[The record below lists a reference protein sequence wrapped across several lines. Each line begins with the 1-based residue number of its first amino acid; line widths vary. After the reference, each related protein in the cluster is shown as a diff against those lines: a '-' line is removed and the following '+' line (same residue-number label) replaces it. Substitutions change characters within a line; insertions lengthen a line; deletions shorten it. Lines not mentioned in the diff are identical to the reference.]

1 MRKKE
6 MKNKV
11 KEILVDEIMEKVR
24 NEISRESIKHRI
36 RKAERIYEIFNKVG
50 EDKMNKIVISIV
62 KDFRKLTVE
71 EKDKIIEE
79 FSKK

>member
-11 KEILVDEIMEKVR
+11 KEMLVDEIMEKVR
-24 NEISRESIKHRI
+24 NEISRKSIKHRI
-36 RKAERIYEIFNKVG
+36 RKAERIYEIFNKIG
-50 EDKMNKIVISIV
+50 EDKINRIIISTAE
-62 KDFRKLTVE
+62 DFIKLTIG

-79 FSKK
+79 FSKE